1 MGWQRGQWKPA
12 AWHCWEGQHGCMP
25 GGRLDPWKG
34 ETWTC
39 PGHDDFQLH
48 LTEHRGKWAQVVFLR
63 GISEGL
69 TPFHRAKTLSRQID
83 KTRLILTAM
92 SNDGE
97 VLNGEGYGWK
107 DRHPPCQRTMAL
119 LANTTIGWGN
129 KSSERQKTGT
139 LMLMQPIACME
150 RARTPVPP
158 AWSWELPGRHQESKE
173 PDSNVYKPMKAL
185 WKHLETTQCLSTSG
199 VSPKV
204 ILGKRSVSAATN
216 TEKLHFYKKVH
227 ANSCINTEL
236 H

>member
-12 AWHCWEGQHGCMP
+12 AWHCWEGQHGCVP

-97 VLNGEGYGWK
+97 VLNGEGYGCK

-158 AWSWELPGRHQESKE
+158 AWSWELPGWHQESKE
-173 PDSNVYKPMKAL
+173 PRQQRLQAYEGLVKAS
-185 WKHLETTQCLSTSG
+185 WNNTVPKHLGCISKGNSWKEEC
-199 VSPKV
+199 KCC
-204 ILGKRSVSAATN
+204 
-216 TEKLHFYKKVH
+216 YKHRK
-227 ANSCINTEL
+227 APL
-236 H
+236 L